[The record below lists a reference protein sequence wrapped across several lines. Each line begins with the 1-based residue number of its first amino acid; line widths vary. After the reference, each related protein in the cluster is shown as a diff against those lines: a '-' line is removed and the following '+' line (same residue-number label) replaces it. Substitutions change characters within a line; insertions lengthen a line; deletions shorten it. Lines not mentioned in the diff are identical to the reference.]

1 MNRFPERNV
10 FMISV
15 VKIPVPLGLS
25 LAPEQSR
32 NQSRMYGKEA
42 GRYRQMDFF
51 MLKHLYAW
59 NF

>member
-1 MNRFPERNV
+1 
-10 FMISV
+10 MISV
-15 VKIPVPLGLS
+15 VKIPAPLGLS
-25 LAPEQSR
+25 LAQEQSR
-32 NQSRMYGKEA
+32 NQSMMYGKEA